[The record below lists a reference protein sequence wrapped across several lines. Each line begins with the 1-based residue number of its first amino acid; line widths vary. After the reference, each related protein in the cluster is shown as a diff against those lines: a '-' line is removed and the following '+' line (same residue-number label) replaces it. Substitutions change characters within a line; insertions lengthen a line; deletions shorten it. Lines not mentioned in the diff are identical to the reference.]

1 MMNKSLLILT
11 IASLSFTA
19 FLSGYLISQKDFH
32 RNPDTEYGRGNIL
45 DKFNGDSSGPSPAA
59 YPSGAALL
67 TSRDAVSPVLSK
79 EKDSVI
85 YYEKGTG
92 RVFEVSLKDR
102 RESSVSDV
110 SLPNLIKT
118 AWSPTRKEVV
128 SLFYNPRGSRYKYF
142 SYRTRASVDLGQGIT
157 SLVFS
162 PDGSQV
168 AYFKNTEPRG
178 IFISQPDGSSAK
190 IILPTRLENIQLYW
204 PSDDVLSFL
213 TNTNEGSELY
223 SLSKAG
229 DIRKIID
236 VSDGLEVKWSHDSSR
251 VLFSKREGSSVNLY
265 YKDIASGIETPLNT
279 STSAS
284 KCAWGIDGK
293 TVVCGVP
300 HSSASGDEFYEIG
313 LDGSKTLLASP
324 STKINTAE
332 LELAGL
338 DDYIVILN
346 DIDSKLYML
355 KK

>member
-1 MMNKSLLILT
+1 MNKSLLTLT
-11 IASLSFTA
+11 IISLSFTA

-32 RNPDTEYGRGNIL
+32 RNPDTGYGSGNIL
-45 DKFNGDSSGPSPAA
+45 DKFNGDSSRPSPPT

-102 RESSVSDV
+102 HESSVSDV
-110 SLPNLIKT
+110 PLPNLIKT
-118 AWSPTRKEVV
+118 VWSPTTKEVA
-128 SLFYNPRGSRYKYF
+128 SLFYGPRGNRYKYF
-142 SYRTRASVDLGQGIT
+142 SYRTKASVDLGEGIT

-168 AYFKNTEPRG
+168 AYFRG
-178 IFISQPDGSSAK
+178 DGESGGVFISQPDGSSAK
-190 IILPTRLENIQLYW
+190 KILPSRLENVELSW
-204 PSDDVLSFL
+204 PSDDLLSL
-213 TNTNEGSELY
+213 LADTANGSYLFG
-223 SLSKAG
+223 LSRTG
-229 DIRKIID
+229 DLKKI
-236 VSDGLEVKWSHDSSR
+236 LEVTDKIEVRWSGNSSK
-251 VLFSKREGSSVNLY
+251 VLFSKRENSVVNLY
-265 YKDIASGIETPLNT
+265 YKDIASGVETPLNV

-284 KCAWGIDGK
+284 KCAWSIDSK

-300 HSSASGDEFYEIG
+300 RSSASGDEFYEIG
-313 LDGSKTLLASP
+313 LDGSKKLIASP
-324 STKINTAE
+324 SMRINTAE

-346 DIDSKLYML
+346 SLDNKLYVL